1 MEIGPRESFPWGRA
15 ASVFPYG
22 RPHADGL
29 LGESSRNRAPC
40 WPAVQRRQCMKQTH
54 QLRRLDQLGQFLT
67 RIKHARFHRGLT
79 DADYFGNL
87 FDGFAVI
94 VNQVDDLAVLR

>member
-1 MEIGPRESFPWGRA
+1 
-15 ASVFPYG
+15 
-22 RPHADGL
+22 
-29 LGESSRNRAPC
+29 
-40 WPAVQRRQCMKQTH
+40 MKQTH

-87 FDGFAVI
+87 FDGFASVDHFL
-94 VNQVDDLAVLR
+94 VNECEQRVVGCAPEGDGAWTAWAYKVTP